1 MITQKDIE
9 YYQTIA
15 DEDFENLS
23 VKQKKKKVKEWK
35 SKTGF
40 GYKNL

>member
-15 DEDFENLS
+15 DDKFEDLS
-23 VKQKKKKVKEWK
+23 VEEKSKKVEEWK

-40 GYKNL
+40 GYYVR